1 VSEKL
6 AAFVTLYSEKAAS
19 DVEDAKTSLV
29 KAEEKLSRATELWN
43 SIKAEAEKLGIV
55 DKFISAF
62 PEPGGGVIAIIGG
75 TTPNPDYMTLFDYG
89 DPLESSVKELTKL
102 KNATRRLNNAK
113 NSLEFAESLL
123 ARKPEDHANILGSAV
138 AQMVAKSSSLGAGKP
153 DVLFK
158 AIFEDY
164 EEFKDVMMS
173 NLEGAEGPSHVNT
186 SQQAFD
192 LLKDRLESGAIA
204 KKQEETTAPVEGAGA
219 DAAKAAI
226 EEAAASPINE
236 QEELKAPDE
245 IASGSASPIN
255 VPESPVIEETA
266 TPEVAGSSPGLNQPK
281 ESEQSALVANINIEQ
296 TEPAKPAE
304 STPASPVSP
313 TPETAPQPAASE
325 PAAPETTVATSSTF
339 MNMDFSKMSAEAIAN
354 SFLTGDVFGETKNE
368 FSNVF
373 GGKTVSESPVNQPAE
388 KSTAEASEP
397 GKSEEGSPPSETTE
411 TSPASTFMNMDFSK
425 MSAKEI
431 ANSFLTG
438 DVFGETKNEFSNVFG
453 GEGIFKSKEEKSSS
467 ESVENKKDSPGNIF
481 SKGRERGSKETV
493 ERGSA
498 KMSTPAVAP
507 PPSTSTSQETSMSN
521 VTNQSVENQTSGSVN
536 NQTSTV
542 SNVSNDNSDQSM
554 SESMSSNRSSMMQS
568 AGSDNSD
575 IVARLKR
582 LERLLSGPLEV
593 KIVES

>member
-1 VSEKL
+1 MSEKL

-373 GGKTVSESPVNQPAE
+373 GG
-388 KSTAEASEP
+388 
-397 GKSEEGSPPSETTE
+397 
-411 TSPASTFMNMDFSK
+411 
-425 MSAKEI
+425 
-431 ANSFLTG
+431 
-438 DVFGETKNEFSNVFG
+438 
-453 GEGIFKSKEEKSSS
+453 EGIFKPKEEKSSS

-498 KMSTPAVAP
+498 KMSTPAVEP

-521 VTNQSVENQTSGSVN
+521 VTNQSVENQTSGSVT
-536 NQTSTV
+536 NQNSTV